1 MNETRINAVTAAY
14 NKIDKDQSGC
24 LDLVDIRDLYKVD
37 RHPDVI
43 SGKKTHDQVLIEF
56 LETFEVHHNLSSGT

>member
-1 MNETRINAVTAAY
+1 MNETRLNAVTAAF

-37 RHPDVI
+37 RQPDVI

>member
-1 MNETRINAVTAAY
+1 MNEIRLNVVRAAF

-24 LDLVDIRDLYKVD
+24 LDLVDIRDLYKTD

-43 SGKKTHDQVLIEF
+43 SGKKTTD
-56 LETFEVHHNLSSGT
+56 

>member
-1 MNETRINAVTAAY
+1 MNETRINAVTAAF
-14 NKIDKDQSGC
+14 NKIDKDQSGS

-43 SGKKTHDQVLIEF
+43 SGKKHMTR
-56 LETFEVHHNLSSGT
+56 S